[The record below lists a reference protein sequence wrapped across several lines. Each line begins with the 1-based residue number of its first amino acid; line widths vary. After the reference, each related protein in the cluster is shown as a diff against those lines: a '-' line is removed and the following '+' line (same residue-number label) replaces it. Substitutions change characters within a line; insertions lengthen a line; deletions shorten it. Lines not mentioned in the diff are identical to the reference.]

1 MANSCSWATGSRQA
15 PCGCCSTLNRAGID
29 PAPRRAAL
37 TWRQFMS
44 AQAQSMLACDFFH
57 VDTVLLRRLSVL
69 VIIEVASCRVHLL
82 GATAN
87 PTGA

>member
-1 MANSCSWATGSRQA
+1 
-15 PCGCCSTLNRAGID
+15 
-29 PAPRRAAL
+29 
-37 TWRQFMS
+37 
-44 AQAQSMLACDFFH
+44 MLACDFFH